1 MDDTVKG
8 FRFCLFVS
16 YVLAFFGGIPYLLM
30 RIAPQF
36 MQDIGLFGSWEF
48 RGSLFGIAWLFLV
61 FASLPIYRRRALW
74 MLIGAPSA
82 LLGLTI
88 VVLIMI
94 ACARGPYCI

>member
-1 MDDTVKG
+1 MEKASGG
-8 FRFCLFVS
+8 FRFWLIVS
-16 YVLAFFGGIPYLLM
+16 YVLAFFGGVPYLLM
-30 RIAPQF
+30 TIAPQF

-48 RGSLFGIAWLFLV
+48 RGSLFGIAWLALVLVAFLV
-61 FASLPIYRRRALW
+61 YRRRALW

-94 ACARGPYCI
+94 GCAIGPYCL